1 MKLRVIHL
9 IDSLNAGGAE
19 VLAVNI
25 ANNLDQENY
34 VSYLC
39 STRKEGVLKDKLESH
54 VNYLYLNRKKAID
67 FLAIFRL
74 IKYIKKNEVDI
85 IHAHSSSFFIA
96 YLVKLCYPKVR
107 LFWHDHYGDSEF
119 LYKRDFKV
127 LKLASLKFEAIIAVN
142 EKLKSWSELK
152 LKCKDVYFVS
162 NFAHLETIEKSTKLK
177 GNKGKRIVH
186 LAGFRA
192 QKDHLNLLEAF
203 KIVLLKHNEWTL
215 HLIGK
220 SYDDEYSKSIEKFIK
235 KNNMQNSVFMYG
247 VCSDIKNILSQSDI
261 GVLSSKSE
269 GLPIALLEYGLEKLC
284 VVVTNVGECSTVL
297 NQVNTNFLVE
307 ANDSKLFAEGV
318 NKIIDFSD
326 KEKEIYGGELFN
338 LVQQKYSKNKFMERM
353 STLYSNF

>member
-1 MKLRVIHL
+1 MKLRVIQL
-9 IDSLNAGGAE
+9 IDSLNTGGAE

-34 VSYLC
+34 VSYIC
-39 STRKEGVLKDKLESH
+39 STRKEGILKDKLEQH
-54 VNYLYLNRKKAID
+54 VNYLFLNRKKAID

-74 IKYIKKNEVDI
+74 VKYIKKNEIAI

-96 YLVKLCYPKVR
+96 FLVKLCYPKVR
-107 LFWHDHYGDSEF
+107 LFWHDHYGNSEF
-119 LYKRDFKV
+119 LHKRDYKI

-152 LKCKDVYFVS
+152 LKCKHVYFVN
-162 NFAHLETIEKSTKLK
+162 NFAHLDTTDNITKLK
-177 GNKGKRIVH
+177 GDKGKRIVH

-203 KIVLLKHNEWTL
+203 KLVLLKHHEWTL

-220 SYDDEYSKSIEKFIK
+220 DYDDEYSKSIAEFIK
-235 KNNMQNSVFMYG
+235 KNNIHNNVFLYG
-247 VCSDIKNILSQSDI
+247 VCSDIKNILRQSDI

-284 VVVTNVGECSTVL
+284 VVVTDVGECSAVL
-297 NQVNTNFLVE
+297 NQVNSDFLVE
-307 ANDSKLFAEGV
+307 ANNSILFAEGV

-326 KEKEIYGGELFN
+326 KEKEMYGRKLFDLVELN
-338 LVQQKYSKNKFMERM
+338 YSKNKFMEKI
-353 STLYSNF
+353 STLYSIF